1 MKNCIKFLGVTSLVM
16 AIGISSVACKN
27 DGGSRPSALVGTWE
41 NESYG
46 GMDHNEMPKDME
58 LFKDGTG
65 VVDNKSTPWKV
76 ENNRLILNYA
86 GMISYAYSY
95 EIKGV
100 ELTLSGKYSDASY
113 EKIKK

>member
-1 MKNCIKFLGVTSLVM
+1 MKNCIKTLGIVFLVM
-16 AIGISSVACKN
+16 AIGISSVACKDN
-27 DGGSRPSALVGTWE
+27 GNRPSALVGKWQR
-41 NESYG
+41 ESYG
-46 GMDHNEMPKDME
+46 DMSDDAMPQNME